1 MIVGWTNLH
10 WINWKKMS
18 DFWCP
23 LPWIHQFIEPTGIKT
38 CCQGR
43 QKLQLSPLEFSNSDF
58 VKEVQATILKNQVHD
73 NCKSC
78 HDSEQKGFDST
89 RIDALRDYPTYTKE
103 SIQNKV
109 EYLDLRYSNLC
120 NFSCRTCEPAFSSS
134 IIKEVEQETLLR
146 KWYAKL
152 DRTNQFN
159 EIIDDLDKILPGVMK
174 INFTGGEPL
183 LIKENLVIL
192 TKLEELG
199 LFDCEIL
206 ITTNASVIN
215 PKWLEILKKFN
226 WVHWTISID
235 AIESWAEYI
244 RYGTIWPIVDENI
257 KTILSLG
264 HSVAFNTTVSAYSV
278 LDIDRT
284 VQYFL
289 NLKKNVSTPFEH
301 WFHVCV
307 WPKQLNPSVL
317 KNELA
322 RTARKKLS
330 YAVQLLNTL
339 DSNQLHSAKTLKNLI
354 ITLNTSSS
362 ELTYDFCEF
371 TQQLDVIR
379 GQSFATLL
387 TEAK

>member
-1 MIVGWTNLH
+1 
-10 WINWKKMS
+10 MS

-38 CCQGR
+38 CCQGK
-43 QKLQLSPLEFSNSDF
+43 QKLELSPTEFKNSDF
-58 VKEVQATILKNQVHD
+58 VKEVQTSILKNQVHN
-73 NCKSC
+73 NCRNC
-78 HDSEQKGFDST
+78 YESEQKGFNNT

-134 IIKEVEQETLLR
+134 IIKEIEQEPLLH

-152 DRTNQFN
+152 ERINQFDKITN
-159 EIIDDLDKILPGVMK
+159 DLDTILPSVTK

-183 LIKENLVIL
+183 LIKENLIIL
-192 TKLEELG
+192 AKLEALG

-215 PKWLEILKKFN
+215 PNWLELIKKFN
-226 WVHWTISID
+226 RIHWTISID
-235 AIESWAEYI
+235 ATESWAEYI
-244 RYGTIWPIVDENI
+244 RYGTVWSTVDENI

-301 WFHVCV
+301 WFHVCIF
-307 WPKQLNPSVL
+307 PKQLNPSVL

-322 RTARKKLS
+322 ETARKKLN
-330 YAVQLLNTL
+330 YAVQLLNTIE
-339 DSNQLHSAKTLKNLI
+339 SNPLHSVETLKNLI

-362 ELTYDFCEF
+362 ELTDNFCEF

-379 GQSFATLL
+379 GQSFSTLL
-387 TEAK
+387 RETKQYV